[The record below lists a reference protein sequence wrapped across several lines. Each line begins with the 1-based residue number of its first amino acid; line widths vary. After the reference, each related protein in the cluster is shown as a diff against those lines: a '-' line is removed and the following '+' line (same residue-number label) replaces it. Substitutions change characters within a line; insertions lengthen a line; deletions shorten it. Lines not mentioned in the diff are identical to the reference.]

1 MGKKRY
7 ICTIYTGNMEKDVIK
22 YADLELVKNKVA
34 DGFIEDDII
43 VSDKMG
49 ELPIPDEPRRL
60 NFILVALC
68 KRGKAQFCVDTQERM
83 VQANDVLIVTD
94 RHVVDNYMASRDLE
108 GLGMIITPNF
118 FAEIVRNVSEI
129 STLMLF
135 AKDHPVVSL
144 SSEEGS
150 VFEEYFY
157 LIRKKVAEMNHHFRK
172 ELIKS
177 LLLSMF
183 YDLSNVIY
191 RVQQLS
197 NSGRKTRTDTIFT
210 EFIRLLEA
218 NYKHERRV
226 SWYAEQQFITSKYLS
241 ESVKQAS
248 KLTPNEW
255 IDNYVTLE
263 IRVMLKNTTKSIK
276 EISEELNFPNQSFL
290 GKYFKEHVGMSPSEY
305 RKK

>member
-1 MGKKRY
+1 
-7 ICTIYTGNMEKDVIK
+7 MEKDDIK
-22 YADLELVKNKVA
+22 YADLELVRKRVA
-34 DGFIEDDII
+34 DGFIENDII
-43 VSDKMG
+43 VSNKMG
-49 ELPIPDEPRRL
+49 ELPIPNEPRRL

-68 KRGKAQFCVDTQERM
+68 KRGKVQFCVDTQERL
-83 VQANDVLIVTD
+83 VQTNDVLIVTD
-94 RHVVDNYMASRDLE
+94 QHVVDNYMASRDLE
-108 GLGMIITPNF
+108 GMGMIITPKF

-144 SSEEGS
+144 SPEESS

-157 LIRKKVAEMNHHFRK
+157 LIKKKVGEMSHHFRK

-191 RVQQLS
+191 RVQQHS
-197 NSGRKTRTDTIFT
+197 NSTRKTRTDEIFT

-218 NYKHERRV
+218 NYRHERRV
-226 SWYAEQQFITSKYLS
+226 NWYAQQQCITSKYLS

-263 IRVMLKNTTKSIK
+263 IRVMLKNTSKSIK
-276 EISEELNFPNQSFL
+276 EIADELKFSNQSFF
-290 GKYFKEHVGMSPSEY
+290 GKYFKQHVGMSPSEY